1 MTGVRALPAHVFRQ
15 AKAAKG
21 PTRLRTLLTCEKTRV
36 KWVFCPTR
44 SGCPPATICVE
55 PMTTVLLID
64 YPPTV
69 RHALR
74 ARLSLEAD
82 LEIIGEADDASQGI
96 YLTRLLD
103 PDVVLID
110 AETPD
115 LDAAWTVRSLGQH
128 AVGHGIVVLSQHG
141 TAMADGVAGTPA
153 LVVGKHEGQARL
165 VRAIRAADRRTN
177 GEQSANCKL
186 G

>member
-1 MTGVRALPAHVFRQ
+1 
-15 AKAAKG
+15 
-21 PTRLRTLLTCEKTRV
+21 
-36 KWVFCPTR
+36 
-44 SGCPPATICVE
+44 
-55 PMTTVLLID
+55 MTTVLLID

-115 LDAAWTVRSLGQH
+115 LDAQRTVRAL
-128 AVGHGIVVLSQHG
+128 ARRAARPGIVVLSQH
-141 TAMADGVAGTPA
+141 AVAIADQVADTPA
-153 LVVGKHEGQARL
+153 LIVGKHEGQASL
-165 VRAIRAADRRTN
+165 VCAIR
-177 GEQSANCKL
+177 SASQHQV
-186 G
+186 GST